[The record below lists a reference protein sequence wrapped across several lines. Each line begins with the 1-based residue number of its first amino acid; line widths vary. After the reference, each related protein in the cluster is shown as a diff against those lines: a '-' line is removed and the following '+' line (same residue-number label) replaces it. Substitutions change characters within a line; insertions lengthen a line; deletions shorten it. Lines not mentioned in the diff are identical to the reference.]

1 MFVAVSGISQEATTT
16 VACGLDSWLRYPV
29 RDFAHRIACRQN
41 FGSHHVHERPRM
53 NGKTPEATESLD
65 YLEQGA
71 LGAPWYRDVSPAA
84 WRALLLACAGWMFDV
99 YDTFMLALTIPALVI
114 AFSLTNGQ
122 AGAIGSL
129 LAAGLVVGGIG
140 FGWIADKIGRVRAL
154 MISVAIY
161 SVFSGLTA
169 FAPSAL
175 WIAALRFIAGLG
187 MGGAWTSGA
196 ALVAE
201 TWDARHRGKG
211 GALMQMG
218 LPLGSMLAIAV
229 VAIVDFAMGGLNGN
243 GWRVVYVLGFVPA
256 LIVIPLG
263 LRTPESAIWLN
274 RSREKV
280 SESTARDGSVSY
292 LSRLARAFGFIF
304 FAQYIYWGVFT
315 WTPAFLVSAK
325 HLAFVKS
332 LGFTLSQQ
340 VGSLIGFLVFAA
352 LVDRFGRRPA
362 FLTYLFIG
370 AVSVAVF
377 IFETSPVGLLITMFW
392 TGFGIT
398 GIFAGLGPLTAE
410 LAPPQAGRGT
420 FMGIAY
426 NGGRLG
432 GILAPYLIG
441 ALATNDSNFIIG
453 MGTTIPAFVLA
464 ALIIIVTPETK
475 GLRFA

>member
-1 MFVAVSGISQEATTT
+1 MSSVDPSAATGVPRPEPAASG
-16 VACGLDSWLRYPV
+16 V
-29 RDFAHRIACRQN
+29 
-41 FGSHHVHERPRM
+41 
-53 NGKTPEATESLD
+53 
-65 YLEQGA
+65 
-71 LGAPWYRDVSPAA
+71 WYREVSPSA
-84 WRALLLACAGWMFDV
+84 WRALALAGLGWMFDV
-99 YDTFMLALTIPALVI
+99 YDTFMLALTIPALIV
-114 AFSLTNGQ
+114 AFSLSKED

-140 FGWIADKIGRVRAL
+140 FGWVADRIGRVRAL
-154 MISVAIY
+154 MISVAVY

-169 FAPSAL
+169 FAQSAEWL
-175 WIAALRFIAGLG
+175 AALRFMAGLG

-211 GALMQMG
+211 GALMQIG

-229 VAIVDFAMGGLNGN
+229 VAVVNSVMGGLDGD
-243 GWRVVYVLGFVPA
+243 GWRVVYLLGFAPVLVVLPLA
-256 LIVIPLG
+256 LK
-263 LRTPESAIWLN
+263 TPESPIWL
-274 RSREKV
+274 RRAGQVPEQRAAA
-280 SESTARDGSVSY
+280 EGQSVSY
-292 LSRLARAFGFIF
+292 LPRLARAFGFIF

-340 VGSLIGFLVFAA
+340 FGSLIGFLAFAA
-352 LVDRFGRRPA
+352 IVDRFGRRPA
-362 FLTYLFIG
+362 FLAYLLIG
-370 AVSVAVF
+370 AVSVAAF
-377 IFETSPVGLLITMFW
+377 IYETSPFWLIIAMFW

-441 ALATNDSNFIIG
+441 ALASSDSNFILG
-453 MGTTIPAFVLA
+453 MATTIPAFVLA
-464 ALIIIVTPETK
+464 AVIIIATPETRGMK
-475 GLRFA
+475 LA